1 MSIYPTNFYNI
12 ILYCCM
18 DLLYYLHGDNL
29 SSCTVNCFK
38 QSKQL
43 ERFYDLYHKL
53 YLDIWDNYDNL
64 AIHMGYYDDS
74 IKSHEESLLRLNEIV
89 FDIAKIGQNDLV
101 LDAGSGVGG
110 SSIWLGKLKGCKVI
124 GISLAKKEIKLA
136 RKFSKQ
142 NKVNNFVR

>member
-1 MSIYPTNFYNI
+1 
-12 ILYCCM
+12 
-18 DLLYYLHGDNL
+18 
-29 SSCTVNCFK
+29 
-38 QSKQL
+38 
-43 ERFYDLYHKL
+43 
-53 YLDIWDNYDNL
+53 
-64 AIHMGYYDDS
+64 MGYYDDS